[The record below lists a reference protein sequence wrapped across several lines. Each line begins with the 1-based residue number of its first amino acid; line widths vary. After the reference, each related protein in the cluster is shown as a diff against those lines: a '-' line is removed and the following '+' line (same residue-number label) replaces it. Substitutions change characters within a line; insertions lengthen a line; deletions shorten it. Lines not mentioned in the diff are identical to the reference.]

1 MEIGGHEAESALK
14 QPLAPVLRQE
24 LAAAQIGDT
33 GAHAKSSSPSS
44 PSIRP
49 QDSSRRGRPTTR
61 RSNGRMV
68 DAAFAAAASQNVS
81 DDAGPSNKRHLM
93 EAALAAAAG
102 AAEAEEA
109 ATRRRLERERRAR
122 QREVV
127 AASGAGAAR
136 SKLERSLRADAM
148 CFAACIADSIDL
160 GALSTQ
166 VTPPGE
172 GITSTSSSAPAPWS
186 PAPPAPPASSALPPT
201 AATSTTT
208 AVSCLSRLFGPCARR
223 SRQGTAALSLQRAKG
238 LGLEGTE
245 FVQGYGTGVN
255 LVLHMKVFGG
265 KDLFLFR
272 FGCIVAWN
280 FESKQVELVQQRLA
294 SFLARPLRKEDRD
307 WENVE
312 VVYKRRQNSKDDDD
326 DDEHVQLSGDEGKE
340 GANAVKHDQ
349 IILSSSNPLEM
360 LAHSYAMAQSV
371 RLGSFEIVVSRSI
384 SSTRSIPETMAATG
398 DIHLDARELAKQIGG
413 LLVLRCDVN
422 LHTDILDTP
431 EIFWDEERFEPH
443 YVACRGYL
451 DIDKRVD
458 ILNQRLGVLKDLYE
472 LLQNSLRAKH
482 ETKLEWIVIIL
493 ILVEVVLEGLE
504 VLHDAWADQH

>member
-1 MEIGGHEAESALK
+1 
-14 QPLAPVLRQE
+14 
-24 LAAAQIGDT
+24 
-33 GAHAKSSSPSS
+33 
-44 PSIRP
+44 
-49 QDSSRRGRPTTR
+49 
-61 RSNGRMV
+61 MV
-68 DAAFAAAASQNVS
+68 DAAFAAAAGQSVS

-109 ATRRRLERERRAR
+109 AGRRRLERGQRAR

-127 AASGAGAAR
+127 VTSGAGAAR

-148 CFAACIADSIDL
+148 CYAACIADNIDL
-160 GALSTQ
+160 AALSMLSAHQLSQQPQ
-166 VTPPGE
+166 VTPPGT
-172 GITSTSSSAPAPWS
+172 GTTSTSSSARVPPAPS
-186 PAPPAPPASSALPPT
+186 PAPSAPPALPHT
-201 AATSTTT
+201 AANSATT
-208 AVSCLSRLFGPCARR
+208 VVDCLSRLFGPCLRR
-223 SRQGTAALSLQRAKG
+223 SRQGTAPLSLQRAKG
-238 LGLEGTE
+238 LGLEGAE
-245 FVQGYGTGVN
+245 FVQGYGTGDN

-280 FESKQVELVQQRLA
+280 FENKQVELAQQRLA
-294 SFLARPLRKEDRD
+294 SFLVRPFRNEDRD
-307 WENVE
+307 WEQVE
-312 VVYKRRQNSKDDDD
+312 VVYKRRRDGKDDDD
-326 DDEHVQLSGDEGKE
+326 DDEQAQFSGDEGKE
-340 GANAVKHDQ
+340 SINAVKHDQ

-371 RLGSFEIVVSRSI
+371 RLGSFEIVVARSI

-398 DIHLDARELAKQIGG
+398 DIHLDAKELAKQIGG

-504 VLHDAWADQH
+504 VLHDAWADQQ